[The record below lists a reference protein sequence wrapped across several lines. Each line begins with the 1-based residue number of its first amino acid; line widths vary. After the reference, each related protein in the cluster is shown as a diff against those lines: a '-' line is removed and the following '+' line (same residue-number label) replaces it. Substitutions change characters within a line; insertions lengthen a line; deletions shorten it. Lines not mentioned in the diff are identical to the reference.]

1 MYNILGRQIRI
12 MAKVLLDMGQRAVLE
27 LDSKFLKRL
36 EVKQLQYPE
45 NRDFDMLESK

>member
-1 MYNILGRQIRI
+1 MHILGRQIRI

-36 EVKQLQYPE
+36 EVRKAQYLK
-45 NRDFDMLESK
+45 NLGL